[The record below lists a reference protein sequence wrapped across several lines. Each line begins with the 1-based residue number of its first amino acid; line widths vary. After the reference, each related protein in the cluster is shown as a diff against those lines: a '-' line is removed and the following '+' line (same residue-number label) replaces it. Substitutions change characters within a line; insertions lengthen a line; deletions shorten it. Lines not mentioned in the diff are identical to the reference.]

1 MSAFHEILIN
11 VQHLINVKV
20 KDHFFRENEKF
31 LDREF
36 FESIYPEWFE
46 SELIPTITAKKI

>member
-20 KDHFFRENEKF
+20 KDNFFRENEKF